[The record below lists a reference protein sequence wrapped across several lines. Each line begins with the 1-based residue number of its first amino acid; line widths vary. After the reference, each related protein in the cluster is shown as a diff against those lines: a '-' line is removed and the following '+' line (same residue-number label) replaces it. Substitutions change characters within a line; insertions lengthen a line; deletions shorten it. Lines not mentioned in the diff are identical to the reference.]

1 VDSLGSK
8 IKKPHYIDFPPDG
21 SSFYVTTLASPGSLA
36 RFNAATRTFEDST
49 RMPGAV
55 LPSAIAI
62 TADGRFGYISD
73 FTMGSSNPR
82 IYKFDLT
89 TLQQVGSFQAGEM
102 THDIKITA
110 DGSVVIA
117 GNMGSDDLTLIYPD
131 ADTVTFVRM
140 DEGLPGSPVSCG
152 PYGLAIDHR
161 DSLCFVACMEGLQMR
176 VLDIAA
182 RTIVDQFDI
191 PVDTAGKIL
200 AGPTLMAVSP
210 DNDVVWIT
218 TQSGNSVV
226 ALRVSTRQIIAHISL
241 DTPAPFGITMSTDG
255 TRIYVACAGQLGGSG
270 RVYIIDG
277 NSHVIVGSL
286 VVGKESLGIGWRSQ

>member
-1 VDSLGSK
+1 
-8 IKKPHYIDFPPDG
+8 
-21 SSFYVTTLASPGSLA
+21 
-36 RFNAATRTFEDST
+36 
-49 RMPGAV
+49 
-55 LPSAIAI
+55 
-62 TADGRFGYISD
+62 
-73 FTMGSSNPR
+73 
-82 IYKFDLT
+82 
-89 TLQQVGSFQAGEM
+89 
-102 THDIKITA
+102 
-110 DGSVVIA
+110 
-117 GNMGSDDLTLIYPD
+117 
-131 ADTVTFVRM
+131 
-140 DEGLPGSPVSCG
+140 
-152 PYGLAIDHR
+152 
-161 DSLCFVACMEGLQMR
+161 MR

-226 ALRVSTRQIIAHISL
+226 ALRVSTRQIIADISL

-277 NSHVIVGSL
+277 NSHAIVGSL